1 MKTRQTSSPA
11 RNGFTL
17 IELLVV
23 IAIIAILA
31 AILFPVFQKVRENA
45 RRASCA
51 SNIKQLTLGLTQY
64 AQDADEKFPQWKWGP
79 HHGTANPAGD
89 NNATTL
95 WVNAIYPFVKS
106 AAVYHCPDDST
117 TDNRSSFGY
126 WFTDNGKYETPSG
139 LDPALQ
145 QAVPSYGGNEP
156 LFDSNPALAQMDAPS
171 ETFIVADCNTLL
183 SGTDGYGAWQALK
196 AAGNNPNDP
205 AQQYHIT
212 RVAWPSGNN
221 NIPGYYDGSTNGAW
235 HAQPQ
240 AAWDNYARH
249 AQTGNNIGY
258 ADGHTK
264 FLRAVQTTVHLYG
277 VSGDMTAQ

>member
-1 MKTRQTSSPA
+1 MKTKQSCSP
-11 RNGFTL
+11 RSGFTL

-64 AQDADEKFPQWKWGP
+64 VQDSDESFPQWQWGVSNTQK
-79 HHGTANPAGD
+79 GTGD
-89 NNATTL
+89 KNNATTL
-95 WVNAIYPFVKS
+95 WCNAIYPFVKS
-106 AAVYHCPDDST
+106 VGVYKCPDDPNNSPT
-117 TDNRSSFGY
+117 VSWGLKHN
-126 WFTDNGKYETPSG
+126 WFEGDDTVGVNATGIN
-139 LDPALQ
+139 PAL
-145 QAVPSYGGNEP
+145 VHSVVSYGGNEP
-156 LFDSNPALAQMDAPS
+156 LFNSNPQLASIDAPS
-171 ETFIVADCNTLL
+171 ETFIVADCNGLL
-183 SGTDGYGAWQALK
+183 SGYDGYGEWQNLK
-196 AAGNNPNDP
+196 KTGNDPNAP

-221 NIPGYYDGSTNGAW
+221 NIPGYYDGSSAGAW
-235 HAQPQ
+235 HQPAQ

-249 AQTGNNIGY
+249 ASTGNNIGY

-264 FLRAVQTTVHLYG
+264 FLRSTQTTIHLYG
-277 VSGDMTAQ
+277 VTN